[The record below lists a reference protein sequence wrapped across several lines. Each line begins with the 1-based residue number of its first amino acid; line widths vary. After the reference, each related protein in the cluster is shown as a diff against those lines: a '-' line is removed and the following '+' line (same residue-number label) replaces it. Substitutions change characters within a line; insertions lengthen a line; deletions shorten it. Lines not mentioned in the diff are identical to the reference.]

1 MKLCF
6 VMTDVFSYGGIER
19 VSRILV
25 SALSERYQLEVV
37 SIFSTPREGEVLALE
52 CPVIQ
57 LEKERKPLKE
67 IFLRSVVRLRK
78 LVKKEKFDV
87 VIATSEALAP
97 ICAAAILGLKTQLI
111 SWFHCG
117 PDISD
122 EYSFQKYCRSI
133 AVKCSAKRVVLSP
146 VMQEDFEK
154 AYPRYSF
161 TPIPNPIEE
170 RLMAPVSYDENSRK
184 IITVGRVCAQK
195 NYFGL
200 VDIANLVLERNP
212 AWEWDIYGDG
222 ELFEQLK
229 EYVRENGIQDRLHLK
244 GYCSEMYRQY
254 SRYAFQVMTS
264 RYEGFPMTLL
274 EGMANGMP
282 LIAYDVKAGP
292 RYVIRDG
299 ENGYLIEF
307 EDKNAMAQRIQDLID
322 DSQTRKRMSAASME
336 FRLSFGIS
344 DVVKKWSVLLEH
356 DI

>member
-25 SALSERYQLEVV
+25 RALSERYQLEVV
-37 SIFSTPREGEVLALE
+37 SIFSTPREGEALALD

-67 IFLRSVVRLRK
+67 IFLRSVAQMRK
-78 LVKKEKFDV
+78 VVKKEKVDV

-97 ICAAAILGLKTQLI
+97 ICAAAVFGLKTQLI

-133 AVKCSAKRVVLSP
+133 AVKSSAKRIVLSP

-161 TPIPNPIEE
+161 IPIPNPIED
-170 RLMAPVSYDENSRK
+170 RLMAPVSYDEASRK
-184 IITVGRVCAQK
+184 IITVGRVCAAK

-200 VDIANLVLERNP
+200 VDVAKFVLERNP

-299 ENGYLIEF
+299 ENGYLVEF
-307 EDKNAMAQRIQDLID
+307 EDKNAMAQRIQDLIN
-322 DSQTRKRMSAASME
+322 DSQTRKRMSAASVE

-356 DI
+356 DK